1 MASDLFTMSVAD
13 NAVPSSK
20 ARAAACAY
28 GPPEPIATM
37 PNSGSRT
44 SPVPVIT
51 SDAVRSATASIA
63 SSRRR
68 MRSARQ
74 SLASSTAARVRCPW
88 CLSSL
93 ASKRSN
99 SVKASAVAPA
109 NPASTRSLWIR
120 RTLRAVALMTTL
132 PSVTWPSPPSAT
144 SPSRRTERI
153 VVP

>member
-1 MASDLFTMSVAD
+1 MSFGAISVCC
-13 NAVPSSK
+13 SR
-20 ARAAACAY
+20 ARAAALANE
-28 GPPEPIATM
+28 PPEPIATM
-37 PNSGSRT
+37 PYSGSRT
-44 SPVPVIT
+44 SPLPVMI
-51 SDAVRSATASIA
+51 SEVSWSATASIA

-68 MRSARQ
+68 TRSVRQ
-74 SLASSTAARVRCPW
+74 SLVSSIAERTRLPW

-109 NPASTRSLWIR
+109 KPASTLSWCRR
-120 RTLRAVALMTTL
+120 RTLRAVALTTML

-144 SPSRRTERI
+144 TPPRRTLTI